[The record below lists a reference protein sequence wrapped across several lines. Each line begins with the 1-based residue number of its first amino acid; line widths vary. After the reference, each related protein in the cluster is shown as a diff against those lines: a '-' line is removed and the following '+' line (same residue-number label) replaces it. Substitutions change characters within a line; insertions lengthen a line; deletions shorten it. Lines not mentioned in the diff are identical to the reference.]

1 MIGSLRAVGY
11 MTASLVLASAAL
23 AAPASNGWRSEVV
36 ADAPPQAVVRLNPTG
51 RTYEI
56 EVPLKVDGARLGDVG
71 IEITADEKLFVD
83 AKLLKTYLAKIY
95 IPEVLTAA
103 LAVPEEQTV
112 QIADASVVGKKA
124 PGASSSAVQLVSQQ
138 LEKKE
143 PGDLGGGKP
152 SYLSLATLND
162 RGINMRYNPLN
173 LELELF
179 PAVDQ
184 RPTSTLSFKQNTEQE
199 SVTLE
204 QPAYVSAYLNM
215 HLAGSY
221 ISQNAYGRT
230 GAEAPTLDLD
240 GAVRVG
246 PYVVETE
253 GTFYNPGIQWFS
265 PGYFQDYVFY
275 RRGTRLVYDLPD
287 EAIRVRVGDVSPQ
300 SIGFQTAP
308 DLLGISADVSYAQLQ
323 PQKSIRPT
331 GSHSFRIERPSNV
344 DIIVDNVLI
353 KHIRL
358 GPGNYDLTDLPLNPG
373 ANNVKL
379 VIEDDTGQRQ
389 TLEFTGFSG
398 QELLSPGVS
407 EWSINAGIKSYD
419 MGAVD
424 PGLSPAAS
432 SPVNTTLVNKSASS
446 TFYAQREYFFNE
458 PAMTGFY
465 KSGILDW
472 LTVRAN
478 FQSDTSL
485 AMGGA
490 GAAAQTMNGFI
501 SARLAASEA
510 YSGGSGFAAQ
520 LGYDYNKLNWFGY
533 NASFRVLGEYRTHDF
548 ETVGTYM
555 APLDYS
561 AYLSATYTQH
571 LPWSITGGISFSYYF
586 ADHTSV
592 SDPGNRWEVD
602 ATLSTQLSDSLSASL
617 SLGYSQ
623 DQTGNTSACCVSNQN
638 GFQGFLRFAWTPEA
652 HVIAS
657 ASYDSRS
664 QSTQASITEL
674 SDKAGVGSWNASAI
688 TESSADGQSTVSG
701 SASYLANRAEF
712 YFNHAADFSGP
723 GYGGLDRPYST
734 QELTSAGV
742 ATSFVYADGAWGVG
756 RRIANGFALITPH
769 ESLQGSPVVVGEA
782 ESHVAES
789 DWLGPAVVPSA
800 SPYRQTRVSYDAPG
814 APAGYDLGS
823 AAFDMKA
830 PYKAGY
836 NLTAGSAYTVTAM
849 GTLLDAEGQPLPLL
863 AGEAREANKE
873 KGRKV
878 ELFTNRAG
886 RFGAQGLAPGKWI
899 IEMPTDPEPSHYVI
913 EIREGV
919 TGLHNAGT
927 LKPAGG
933 GQQKPPVIEAGAD
946 NATN

>member
-11 MTASLVLASAAL
+11 MTASLLLASAAL

-36 ADAPPQAVVRLNPTG
+36 EDAPPQPVARLNPTG

-56 EVPLKVDGARLGDVG
+56 EVPLKVDGVRLGDVG
-71 IEITADEKLFVD
+71 IKITADEKLFVD
-83 AKLLKTYLAKIY
+83 AKLLKTYLSKIVT
-95 IPEVLTAA
+95 PEVLTAA
-103 LAVPEEQTV
+103 LAVPEGQTV
-112 QIADASVVGKKA
+112 QIADASVVGKKV
-124 PGASSSAVQLVSQQ
+124 PGTQSSAVQLVSQQ
-138 LEKKE
+138 LEEKE
-143 PGDLGGGKP
+143 PGELGGGKP
-152 SYLSLATLND
+152 SYLSLATLSD
-162 RGINMRYNPLN
+162 RGINMRYDPLN
-173 LELELF
+173 LELEVL

-184 RPTSTLSFKQNTEQE
+184 RPTSTLSFKQNNEEE

-215 HLAGSY
+215 HLAASY

-230 GAEAPTLDLD
+230 GAEAPTMDFD

-246 PYVVETE
+246 PYVVEAE

-331 GSHSFRIERPSNV
+331 GAHSFRIERPSNV
-344 DIIVDNVLI
+344 DILVDNVLI

-358 GPGNYDLTDLPLNPG
+358 GPGNYNLTDLPLNPG

-379 VIEDDTGQRQ
+379 VIEDDTGQHQ

-398 QELLSPGVS
+398 QELLTPGVS

-424 PGLSPAAS
+424 PGLSSAIAS
-432 SPVNTTLVNKSASS
+432 PINTTLVNKNGSNS
-446 TFYAQREYFFNE
+446 FYAQREYFFSQ
-458 PAMTGFY
+458 PAVTGFY
-465 KSGILDW
+465 KTGILDW
-472 LTVRAN
+472 LTVRSN
-478 FQSDTSL
+478 FQTDTSV
-485 AMGGA
+485 AMAGA
-490 GAAAQTMNGFI
+490 GVAAQTIDGFI
-501 SARLAASEA
+501 SARLAASET
-510 YSGGSGFAAQ
+510 YNGGSGFAAQ
-520 LGYDYNKLNWFGY
+520 LGYDYNKLNLFGY
-533 NASFRVLGEYRTHDF
+533 NSSFRILGEYRNHDF
-548 ETVGTYM
+548 QTVGTYM
-555 APLDYS
+555 APLDYT
-561 AYLSATYTQH
+561 AYLAASYTQH
-571 LPWSITGGISFSYYF
+571 LPWDITGGLSFSYYF
-586 ADHTSV
+586 ADHASV
-592 SDPGNRWEVD
+592 SDLGNRWEAD
-602 ATLSTQLSDSLSASL
+602 ATLSTQLSDSVSASL
-617 SLGYSQ
+617 SLGYSR
-623 DQTGNTSACCVSNQN
+623 DQTGDTSASNQN
-638 GFQGFLRFAWTPEA
+638 GFQGFLRLAWIPEA
-652 HVIAS
+652 HAIAS
-657 ASYDSRS
+657 TSYDSRS
-664 QSTQASITEL
+664 QSTQTSLTEL

-688 TESSADGQSTVSG
+688 AESQADGQSTVSG

-712 YFNHAADFSGP
+712 YFNHAADLSGP

-734 QELTSAGV
+734 QELTSVGV
-742 ATSFVYADGAWGVG
+742 ATSFVYADGAWGIG
-756 RRIANGFALITPH
+756 RRIANGFALIAPH

-782 ESHVAES
+782 GSHVAES

-800 SPYRQTRVSYDAPG
+800 SPYRQTRVSYDAPD

-836 NLTAGSAYTVTAM
+836 NLKAGSAYTVTAT
-849 GTLLDAEGQPLPLL
+849 GTLLDSEGQPLPLL
-863 AGEAREANKE
+863 AGEAHEANKE
-873 KGRKV
+873 NGRKV

-899 IEMPTDPEPSHYVI
+899 IEMPTESGPTSYEI
-913 EIREGV
+913 EIPEGV
-919 TGLHNAGT
+919 TGLHSVGT
-927 LKPAGG
+927 LKPSGVL
-933 GQQKPPVIEAGAD
+933 QKPPIIEAEGD